1 MDFIPNLSILS
12 FCKSLLLFQL
22 MTLLFNWQIFFPG
35 TFKLYP
41 NENSIPNLKKD
52 YKNMKQMIFGD
63 SPSFEEVLS
72 VIKKLEEEIND
83 LGKKI

>member
-22 MTLLFNWQIFFPG
+22 MTLLFNWQKFFPG

-52 YKNMKQMIFGD
+52 YKNMKQMIF
-63 SPSFEEVLS
+63 SNSLSFEEVLS
-72 VIKKLEEEIND
+72 VIKNLKKKLMT
-83 LGKKI
+83 

>member
-22 MTLLFNWQIFFPG
+22 KTLLFNWQKNFPG

-52 YKNMKQMIFGD
+52 YKNMKQMIF
-63 SPSFEEVLS
+63 SNSLSFEEVLS
-72 VIKKLEEEIND
+72 VIKNMKKKLMT
-83 LGKKI
+83 

>member
-1 MDFIPNLSILS
+1 
-12 FCKSLLLFQL
+12 
-22 MTLLFNWQIFFPG
+22 MTLLFNWQKIFPG
-35 TFKLYP
+35 TVKLYP

-52 YKNMKQMIFGD
+52 YINMKQMIFGD

>member
-22 MTLLFNWQIFFPG
+22 MTLLFNWQKIFPG

-52 YKNMKQMIFGD
+52 YKNMKQMIF
-63 SPSFEEVLS
+63 SNSLSFEEVLS
-72 VIKKLEEEIND
+72 VIKNMKKKLMT
-83 LGKKI
+83 

>member
-12 FCKSLLLFQL
+12 FCKSLLLSQL
-22 MTLLFNWQIFFPG
+22 MTLLFNWQKIFPG

-52 YKNMKQMIFGD
+52 YKNMKQMIF
-63 SPSFEEVLS
+63 SNSLSFEEVLS
-72 VIKKLEEEIND
+72 VIKNLKKKLMT
-83 LGKKI
+83 

>member
-12 FCKSLLLFQL
+12 FCESLLLFQL
-22 MTLLFNWQIFFPG
+22 MTLLYNWQIFFPG

-52 YKNMKQMIFGD
+52 YKNMKQMIF
-63 SPSFEEVLS
+63 SNSLSFEEVLS
-72 VIKKLEEEIND
+72 VIKNLKKKLMT
-83 LGKKI
+83 

>member
-1 MDFIPNLSILS
+1 MDFIPYLSILS
-12 FCKSLLLFQL
+12 FCESLLLFQL

-52 YKNMKQMIFGD
+52 YKNMKQMIF
-63 SPSFEEVLS
+63 SNSLSFEEVLS
-72 VIKKLEEEIND
+72 VIKNLKKKLMT
-83 LGKKI
+83 

>member
-12 FCKSLLLFQL
+12 FCESLLLFQL

-52 YKNMKQMIFGD
+52 YKNMKQMIF
-63 SPSFEEVLS
+63 SNSLSFEEVLS
-72 VIKKLEEEIND
+72 VIKNLKKKLMT
-83 LGKKI
+83 

>member
-1 MDFIPNLSILS
+1 
-12 FCKSLLLFQL
+12 
-22 MTLLFNWQIFFPG
+22 MTLLFNWQKFFPG

-72 VIKKLEEEIND
+72 VIKNLKKKLMT
-83 LGKKI
+83 

>member
-22 MTLLFNWQIFFPG
+22 MTLLFNWQKIFPG

-52 YKNMKQMIFGD
+52 YINMKQMIFSN

-72 VIKKLEEEIND
+72 VIINLRKKLMT
-83 LGKKI
+83 

>member
-1 MDFIPNLSILS
+1 MDFIPNLSIVS
-12 FCKSLLLFQL
+12 FCKSLLIFQL
-22 MTLLFNWQIFFPG
+22 MTLLFNWQKFFPG

-72 VIKKLEEEIND
+72 VIINLKKKLMT
-83 LGKKI
+83 

>member
-22 MTLLFNWQIFFPG
+22 MTLLFNWQTIFPG

-52 YKNMKQMIFGD
+52 YKNIKQMIFGD

-72 VIKKLEEEIND
+72 VIKNLKKKLMP
-83 LGKKI
+83 

>member
-12 FCKSLLLFQL
+12 FCKSLLLSQL
-22 MTLLFNWQIFFPG
+22 ITLLFNWQKIFPG

-52 YKNMKQMIFGD
+52 YINMKQMIFGN

-72 VIKKLEEEIND
+72 VIINLKKKLMT
-83 LGKKI
+83 

>member
-1 MDFIPNLSILS
+1 
-12 FCKSLLLFQL
+12 
-22 MTLLFNWQIFFPG
+22 MTLLFNWQIIFPG

-52 YKNMKQMIFGD
+52 YKNMKQMIFGG